1 MNIPSKLKYS
11 SSHEWVKIED
21 DGFAIIGITDHGQ
34 DALGTLVHIELPQV
48 GDELVTGMEA
58 AIVES
63 MKAAT
68 DICSP
73 LSGEVV
79 DVNLALSNDPK
90 LVNISPYDEGWVL
103 KLKLSNCGE
112 ESDLIDSEEYRAL
125 VEGDLAQNQSLTK

>member
-48 GDELVTGMEA
+48 GDVIVTGMEA

-79 DVNLALSNDPK
+79 EVNLALSNDPK

-103 KLKLSNCGE
+103 KLKLSN
-112 ESDLIDSEEYRAL
+112 
-125 VEGDLAQNQSLTK
+125 